1 MLEKKNHGGTVMTR
15 INTNV
20 PALISINSLDRS
32 NEALSTSLQR
42 LSTGLRINAASDDPA
57 GLIISETL
65 RAQIGSINQA
75 IDNSQ
80 RAANV
85 LATAEGAL
93 GEVNSLLISV
103 RELIVEAANAG
114 SLSDEEIDANQL
126 QIDSAIESI
135 TRIANT
141 TSFGGQKLLN
151 GNLGFQTSG
160 VTVADIA
167 DVAVYAAS
175 FGSNSQLTVNL
186 NVTQSAETAYLIMAN
201 SALAG
206 DSASIELSGLD
217 GSEVFSF
224 ASDAAASAVSFAVNQ
239 ASYLTGVSAA
249 VMIGSGSTNTTLGV
263 ELYSTGYGSE
273 AFVSVE
279 VLDGT
284 FDTKVSRTGAAATR
298 DTGVDSA
305 GELNGNTVTGKG
317 NTLTFNSRALNLAV
331 TLTDGYGGS
340 TNFTIRNGGAKFQLS
355 PEVNAGGQINIGID
369 TVTAAHLG
377 RGDIGFLNSLMTG
390 GANDL
395 SSGNLTT
402 AANITD
408 AASADVATLRGRL
421 GAFEKNVINT
431 AISSLRVSLENVSAA
446 ESVIRDT
453 DFATETAE
461 LTRSQI
467 LVAAGTSVLAAANT
481 SPQNVL
487 SLL

>member
-1 MLEKKNHGGTVMTR
+1 MTR

-93 GEVNSLLISV
+93 GEVNSLLISI
-103 RELIVEAANAG
+103 RELIVEAANTG
-114 SLSDEEIDANQL
+114 SLSAEEIDANQL

-141 TSFGGQKLLN
+141 TAFGGQKLLN
-151 GNLGFQTSG
+151 GTLGFQTSG
-160 VTVADIA
+160 VTAANIA

-175 FGSNSQLTVNL
+175 FGGNSQMTVNL
-186 NVTQSAETAYLIMAN
+186 NITQSAETAYLIMAS
-201 SALAG
+201 SALVG

-224 ASDAAASAVSFAVNQ
+224 ASGAAASAVSFAINQ
-239 ASYLTGVSAA
+239 ASYLTGVSAG
-249 VMIGSGSTNTTLGV
+249 VLVGSAAATTLGV
-263 ELYSTGYGSE
+263 ELYSTGYGDDS
-273 AFVSVE
+273 FVSVE

-284 FDTKVSRTGAAATR
+284 FATLDAFGGSAATR
-298 DTGVDSA
+298 DTGVDAA

-317 NTLTFNSRALNLAV
+317 NTLAFNSRALNLAV
-331 TLTDGYGGS
+331 TLTDGFGGTTS
-340 TNFTIRNGGAKFQLS
+340 FTIRNGGAMFQLS

-408 AASADVATLRGRL
+408 AAAGDVATLRGRL

-467 LVAAGTSVLAAANT
+467 LVAAGTSVLAAANA